1 MATTVT
7 LRELTHRAGS
17 LVDRAHAG
25 EVIMITRNGRP
36 WARLVPEL
44 SQTGSDYLDQLLA
57 EGRVS
62 SPTADFSDYTVPAA
76 TGEWRGEDAAE
87 VISDQRDDRL

>member
-1 MATTVT
+1 MTTVT
-7 LRELTHRAGS
+7 LRELTHAVGS

-25 EVIMITRNGRP
+25 ETIMITRNGRP

-44 SQTGSDYLDQLLA
+44 SQTGSDYLDQLLV

-62 SPTADFSDYTVPAA
+62 LPTADFGDYRLPEA
-76 TGEWRGEDAAE
+76 TGAWDGRDAGEAVA
-87 VISDQRDDRL
+87 DQREDRL

>member
-1 MATTVT
+1 VTTVT
-7 LRELTHRAGS
+7 LRELTHRAGA

-25 EVIMITRNGRP
+25 ETILITRNGRP

-57 EGRVS
+57 EGRVTA
-62 SPTADFSDYTVPAA
+62 PTADFGDYRVPEP
-76 TGEWRGEDAAE
+76 TGEWDGRDAGDVVAE
-87 VISDQRDDRL
+87 LRDDRL